1 MTLNEFFSALNNG
14 ARWDVGVSI
23 NRSNALPLDAN
34 SVFATLAEA
43 QSYVAGTNDKVLAN
57 AYPGQV
63 LAVVTDEETVIY
75 YVDAKMT
82 LQALANAA
90 DLKAYTDEQIEELR
104 KEIPT
109 EVGVMSVKVTDD
121 DVIIGT
127 PVDATTGDVTI
138 DLKHAKVGP
147 ADGYTGTQEGAIV
160 DAFGESMTIKVPKLT
175 VDEYGHTN
183 AAEEIEYK
191 ISLPTPE
198 AATNTVTTAE
208 AGNDGVTVE
217 DTATDGNHHYVISHK
232 EGTELTVEEGTGRTY
247 VTEVVTDDYGHI
259 TGVKTA
265 TETVV
270 DTNTAHTHVD
280 GLGVKVTGE
289 GGTEGEVKIDLD
301 IEFNNTLV
309 AKEVDGVEKKYLQ
322 ILDKTSK
329 EAITEFDVSEF
340 VKDGMLESVVANVEA
355 NTLTFTWNTD
365 GEKTETVIP
374 LNTIADIYTAGK
386 GITISSEGEITAK
399 VQTVTTYKDTDTT
412 GNCYDIL
419 VNEES
424 ILENGDKL
432 ASKDYVNNIAASVS
446 ASAIKEI
453 KGNGKA
459 IVVSQDSLTEGEEK
473 VRTIDLKINAGTP
486 GNVTLTQ
493 DSNGLKANIDL
504 SDYAKTEE
512 LPDIPEYEGLG
523 AVHIET
529 KTGSVGKTVEL
540 ITNETYLVEE
550 SDEEG
555 VTKLT
560 LSDSVI
566 ASLAKADSALQ
577 EVTIPDIEIEE
588 TEFAVSTEEG
598 INLPLIIDLSAS
610 GHELTEQKVTIT
622 SDGDVQ
628 IDALADGATTGSVKL
643 VLSETITNKI
653 NSAVQPGDIADLVTP
668 LIPAD
673 YIQSVDEEELKVED
687 AKLSI
692 VEIAQNK
699 VAGLKAYTQ
708 ETVPGTTNSEGT
720 EQGPDTW
727 TAPVQ
732 PEGDVYATLADILK
746 PATCVEGSDGIKRGQ
761 VGLMTPEQV
770 DKLNALVLTD
780 GGVEISGQINAENV
794 IGLDNR
800 IELLTSDKL
809 VGIKDIHGNSWDLE
823 GNGDTRYAIAP
834 CATDVL
840 PGIIALGAE
849 FKKNDQHQLEI
860 KEVNV
865 RKLTQT
871 KGDWLILNGGDAAL
885 TWPEE

>member
-1 MTLNEFFSALNNG
+1 
-14 ARWDVGVSI
+14 
-23 NRSNALPLDAN
+23 
-34 SVFATLAEA
+34 
-43 QSYVAGTNDKVLAN
+43 
-57 AYPGQV
+57 
-63 LAVVTDEETVIY
+63 
-75 YVDAKMT
+75 
-82 LQALANAA
+82 
-90 DLKAYTDEQIEELR
+90 
-104 KEIPT
+104 
-109 EVGVMSVKVTDD
+109 
-121 DVIIGT
+121 
-127 PVDATTGDVTI
+127 
-138 DLKHAKVGP
+138 
-147 ADGYTGTQEGAIV
+147 
-160 DAFGESMTIKVPKLT
+160 MTIKVPKLT

-232 EGTELTVEEGTGRTY
+232 ESAELTVEEGTGRTY

-270 DTNTAHTHVD
+270 DTNTAHTHID
-280 GLGVKVTGE
+280 GAGIKVTGE
-289 GGTEGEVKIDLD
+289 GGATGEVQIDLD
-301 IEFNNTLV
+301 IEFNDTLV
-309 AKEVDGVEKKYLQ
+309 TKEVDGVEKKYLQ

-386 GITISSEGEITAK
+386 GITISSEGEITAD
-399 VQTVTTYKDTDTT
+399 VQTVTAFTDTDTT

-419 VNEES
+419 VNEKS
-424 ILENGDKL
+424 VLEDGDKL

-453 KGNGKA
+453 KGNDKA
-459 IVVSQDSLTEGEEK
+459 IIVSQDSVTEGEEK
-473 VRTIDLKINAGTP
+473 VRTIDLKINLGTP

-493 DSNGLKANIDL
+493 DGNGLKANVDL

-512 LPDIPEYEGLG
+512 LPEYEGLG
-523 AVHIET
+523 AIHIET
-529 KTGSVGKTVEL
+529 KADSVDKTIEL

-550 SDEEG
+550 SDKEG
-555 VTKLT
+555 VTRLT

-577 EVTIPDIEIEE
+577 EVTIPDIGIEE
-588 TEFAVSTEEG
+588 TEYSVSTEQG
-598 INLPLIIDLSAS
+598 IDLPLIVDLSAS

-643 VLSETITNKI
+643 VLSETIANKI
-653 NSAVQPGDIADLVTP
+653 NSAVQPGDIAGLVTP

-673 YIQSVDEEELKVED
+673 YIQSVDEKELKVEG

-692 VEIAQNK
+692 IEIAQDK
-699 VAGLKAYTQ
+699 VAGLQAHTYTKNT
-708 ETVPGTTNSEGT
+708 ETGEW
-720 EQGPDTW
+720 GPAIKVDS
-727 TAPVQ
+727 
-732 PEGDVYATLADILK
+732 TLADILK
-746 PATCVEGSDGIKRGQ
+746 PATTE
-761 VGLMTPEQV
+761 
-770 DKLNALVLTD
+770 
-780 GGVEISGQINAENV
+780 
-794 IGLDNR
+794 
-800 IELLTSDKL
+800 
-809 VGIKDIHGNSWDLE
+809 
-823 GNGDTRYAIAP
+823 
-834 CATDVL
+834 
-840 PGIIALGAE
+840 
-849 FKKNDQHQLEI
+849 
-860 KEVNV
+860 
-865 RKLTQT
+865 
-871 KGDWLILNGGDAAL
+871 
-885 TWPEE
+885 

>member
-127 PVDATTGDVTI
+127 PAEATDGEVTI
-138 DLKHAKVGP
+138 DLKHAEKGP
-147 ADGYTGTQEGAIV
+147 EGGYEGTQETATV

-280 GLGVKVTGE
+280 GVGVKVTGE

-301 IEFNNTLV
+301 IEFNNALV
-309 AKEVDGVEKKYLQ
+309 TKEVDGIEKKYLQ

-329 EAITEFDVSEF
+329 DTITEFDVSEF
-340 VKDGMLESVVANVEA
+340 VKDGMLESVVANVEE

-365 GEKTETVIP
+365 GDKTETIIP

-386 GITISSEGEITAK
+386 GITISPEGEITAD
-399 VQTVTTYKDTDTT
+399 VQTVTAYRNTENPSITYE
-412 GNCYDIL
+412 L
-419 VNEES
+419 RVNGKT
-424 ILENGDKL
+424 ILEEGDTL
-432 ASKDYVNNIAASVS
+432 ASKEYVDNIAASVS
-446 ASAIKEI
+446 ASAVKDVQ
-453 KGNGKA
+453 GNGQA
-459 IVVSQDSLTEGEEK
+459 IVVSGDSTTEDGEK
-473 VRTIDLKINAGTP
+473 VRYVDLKINVGTP

-493 DSNGLKANIDL
+493 DSNGLKANVDL
-504 SDYAKTEE
+504 SDYVKTDE
-512 LPDIPEYEGLG
+512 LPDIPNYEGLG
-523 AVHIET
+523 AIHIAT
-529 KTGSVGKTVEL
+529 NADSVDKTVEL

-550 SDEEG
+550 NDDEG
-555 VTKLT
+555 VTRLT

-577 EVTIPDIEIEE
+577 EVTIPDIGIEK
-588 TEFAVSTEEG
+588 TEYTVSTEKG
-598 INLPLIIDLSAS
+598 IDLPLIVDLSAS
-610 GHELTEQKVTIT
+610 GHELAEQKVVIT

-628 IDALADGATTGSVKL
+628 IDGLADGATTGSVKL
-643 VLSETITNKI
+643 ILSEAITNKI

-673 YIQSVDEEELKVED
+673 YIQFVDEKELKVED

-692 VEIAQNK
+692 VEVAQNK
-699 VAGLKAYTQ
+699 VSGLKAYTYTKDE
-708 ETVPGTTNSEGT
+708 ETGEWSAAT
-720 EQGPDTW
+720 EV
-727 TAPVQ
+727 AS
-732 PEGDVYATLADILK
+732 TLEAILK
-746 PATCVEGSDGIKRGQ
+746 PATTAQAGLLTPAQVE
-761 VGLMTPEQV
+761 
-770 DKLNALVLTD
+770 KLDALLITD
-780 GGVEISGQINAENV
+780 GGIEVSGKVNAENV
-794 IGLDNR
+794 IGLPA
-800 IELLTSDKL
+800 LLAEKINT
-809 VGIKDIHGNSWDLE
+809 IKDAEGNSWSLSTVSPD
-823 GNGDTRYAIAP
+823 GTTRDVIAP
-834 CATDVL
+834 FANDTIA
-840 PGIIALGAE
+840 GIVKTSSEITLNE
-849 FKKNDQHQLEI
+849 EHKLEI

-865 RKLTQT
+865 SKLTQT

>member
-63 LAVVTDEETVIY
+63 LAVVTEEKTTIY
-75 YVDAKMT
+75 YVDAAMT
-82 LQALANAA
+82 LQALGTEA
-90 DLKAYTDEQIEELR
+90 DLKAYTDTQIEELR
-104 KEIPT
+104 KTIPT

-127 PVDATTGDVTI
+127 PAEATDGEVTI
-138 DLKHAKVGP
+138 DLKHAEKGP
-147 ADGYTGTQEGAIV
+147 EGGYEGTQETATV

-208 AGNDGVTVE
+208 AGNDGVTIE

-280 GLGVKVTGE
+280 GVGVKVTGE

-301 IEFNNTLV
+301 IEFNNALV
-309 AKEVDGVEKKYLQ
+309 TKEVDGIEKKYLQ

-329 EAITEFDVSEF
+329 DTITEFDVSEF
-340 VKDGMLESVVANVEA
+340 VKDGMLESVVANVEE

-365 GEKTETVIP
+365 GDKTETVIP

-386 GITISSEGEITAK
+386 GITISPEGEITAD
-399 VQTVTTYKDTDTT
+399 VQTVTAYRNTENPSITYE
-412 GNCYDIL
+412 L
-419 VNEES
+419 RVNGKT
-424 ILENGDKL
+424 ILEEGDTL
-432 ASKDYVNNIAASVS
+432 ASKDYVDNIAASVS
-446 ASAIKEI
+446 ASAIKDI
-453 KGNGKA
+453 QGNGQA
-459 IVVSQDSLTEGEEK
+459 IVISGDSTTEDGEK
-473 VRTIDLKINAGTP
+473 VRYVDLKINAGTP
-486 GNVTLTQ
+486 GNVILTQ

-512 LPDIPEYEGLG
+512 LPDIPKYEGLG

-529 KTGSVGKTVEL
+529 KTDSVDKTVEL

-550 SDEEG
+550 NDDEG
-555 VTKLT
+555 VTRLT

-577 EVTIPDIEIEE
+577 EVTIPDIGIEE
-588 TEFAVSTEEG
+588 TEYSVSTEQG
-598 INLPLIIDLSAS
+598 IDLPLIVDLSAS
-610 GHELTEQKVTIT
+610 GHELAEQKVTIT

-643 VLSETITNKI
+643 VLSETIANKI

-673 YIQSVDEEELKVED
+673 YIQSVDEKELKVEG

-692 VEIAQNK
+692 IEIAQDK
-699 VAGLKAYTQ
+699 VAGLQAHTYTKNT
-708 ETVPGTTNSEGT
+708 ETGEW
-720 EQGPDTW
+720 GPAIKVDS
-727 TAPVQ
+727 
-732 PEGDVYATLADILK
+732 TLADILK
-746 PATCVEGSDGIKRGQ
+746 PATTE
-761 VGLMTPEQV
+761 
-770 DKLNALVLTD
+770 
-780 GGVEISGQINAENV
+780 
-794 IGLDNR
+794 
-800 IELLTSDKL
+800 
-809 VGIKDIHGNSWDLE
+809 
-823 GNGDTRYAIAP
+823 
-834 CATDVL
+834 
-840 PGIIALGAE
+840 
-849 FKKNDQHQLEI
+849 
-860 KEVNV
+860 
-865 RKLTQT
+865 
-871 KGDWLILNGGDAAL
+871 
-885 TWPEE
+885 